1 MAEITR
7 EHILDFRNREAETFA
22 FQREGT
28 PRPLFSP
35 LSDNLYILRRIL
47 RNQTVSLRRE
57 EKHLH
62 RLQIVI
68 DRLRWANGSPW
79 LTDLE
84 RSAIIKG
91 IAVELANRATARNSG
106 HMQAT
111 QTDRLQALIEDMEG
125 DLFLLGC
132 QLDDLEETIKNPAQK
147 SGPEDNREN
156 KCR

>member
-1 MAEITR
+1 MQLLELIATQE
-7 EHILDFRNREAETFA
+7 LETLA
-22 FQREGT
+22 GRCS
-28 PRPLFSP
+28 RA
-35 LSDNLYILRRIL
+35 D
-47 RNQTVSLRRE
+47 
-57 EKHLH
+57 
-62 RLQIVI
+62 
-68 DRLRWANGSPW
+68 GSPW

-91 IAVELANRATARNSG
+91 IAAELANRAAARNSG

-111 QTDRLQALIEDMEG
+111 ETDRLQALIEDMEG

-132 QLDDLEETIKNPAQK
+132 QLDDREETIKNPAQK

>member
-1 MAEITR
+1 LAEITR

-68 DRLRWANGSPW
+68 EIVIDRLRWADGSPW

-84 RSAIIKG
+84 RSRDHQG
-91 IAVELANRATARNSG
+91 NRS
-106 HMQAT
+106 
-111 QTDRLQALIEDMEG
+111 
-125 DLFLLGC
+125 
-132 QLDDLEETIKNPAQK
+132 
-147 SGPEDNREN
+147 
-156 KCR
+156 